1 MKTVLITGG
10 ARGIGKACVIAFAKL
25 GYNVV
30 VGYNTSGELAQQ
42 TVLEAQSFG
51 ANAIAIKA
59 DISSFEQT
67 KKMVVEACA
76 KFGNI
81 DILVNNAGVALQKLL
96 IDCTEEDYN
105 KIFDTNL
112 RGVFN
117 CCNAVLPQMMSN
129 QSGKIVNVS
138 SMWGVTGGS
147 CEVLYSASKAG
158 IIGFTK
164 ALAKEVALSNINVNC
179 VAPGVILTDM
189 MKSASQQTLAQLK
202 EETPLNRLGEPQ
214 DVASAVV
221 FLASEQASFITG
233 EVVNVNGGIVI

>member
-59 DISSFEQT
+59 DISSVEQT
-67 KKMVVEACA
+67 KKMVAEACA

>member
-67 KKMVVEACA
+67 KKMVAEACA